1 MFNNKIKDFWRK
13 FLLYF
18 CVHHITANLHFSDHI
33 VKSRVDKGMLQK
45 NYYLNGR
52 ANKASGSASAKALTP
67 PPPELFLKQEK
78 PEMEIWF

>member
-33 VKSRVDKGMLQK
+33 VKSRVDKGKLQK

-67 PPPELFLKQEK
+67 PPELFLKQEK
-78 PEMEIWF
+78 PEI